1 MMNIR
6 LRTMLKSIKHH
17 NRSSDERI
25 QSTIEFIDKY
35 GNYDI
40 QTKNRMKQ
48 YLRFKKFAIQMARS
62 CPMICNT
69 SKKNYRAFVEVK
81 I

>member
-1 MMNIR
+1 MNIR
-6 LRTMLKSIKHH
+6 LRMIRKAIK
-17 NRSSDERI
+17 RYSPSGERI
-25 QSTIEFIDKY
+25 LALMDFIDKY

-62 CPMICNT
+62 CPMICT
-69 SKKNYRAFVEVK
+69 TRKKNYHTFVEVK

>member
-1 MMNIR
+1 MNIR
-6 LRTMLKSIKHH
+6 LRTMWKAIKRHSC
-17 NRSSDERI
+17 SSDERI
-25 QSTIEFIDKY
+25 RSIIEFIDKY
-35 GNYDI
+35 GNCDI

-48 YLRFKKFAIQMARS
+48 YLRFKKFATQMARS

-69 SKKNYRAFVEVK
+69 RKKNYHTFVEVK

>member
-1 MMNIR
+1 MNIR
-6 LRTMLKSIKHH
+6 LRMIRKAIK
-17 NRSSDERI
+17 RYSPSGERI
-25 QSTIEFIDKY
+25 LALMDFIDKY

>member
-1 MMNIR
+1 MNIR
-6 LRTMLKSIKHH
+6 LRMIRKAIK
-17 NRSSDERI
+17 RYSPSGERI
-25 QSTIEFIDKY
+25 LALMDFIDKY

-40 QTKNRMKQ
+40 QTKNWMKQ

-62 CPMICNT
+62 CPMICT
-69 SKKNYRAFVEVK
+69 TRKKNYHTFVEVK

>member
-6 LRTMLKSIKHH
+6 LRMMWKAIKYHSC
-17 NRSSDERI
+17 SSTERI
-25 QSTIEFIDKY
+25 DSIIEFIDKY
-35 GNYDI
+35 GNYNF

-48 YLRFKKFAIQMARS
+48 YFRFKKFAMQMARS

-69 SKKNYRAFVEVK
+69 KKKNYHTFVEVK
-81 I
+81 L